1 METNTSTSRKVLLQ
15 DLGILLFTL
24 SLTGG
29 AVITALGGKELLYQH
44 IALLLAAMLTALL
57 VVLRARTAGT
67 IITAVSLLVFAVYK
81 LYQRI
86 AFRIPIEITA
96 LFWPVILL
104 GTLGGTMLFIS
115 LYASIEGINGILN
128 NRIEELTVMDPL
140 TGMENMR
147 SMISSLRR
155 YMAFSE
161 RNGAGMG
168 LMIVRLRYAEEIRKV
183 LSRQQFN
190 DLRAVLAGTVQ
201 DVLRVEDRVFSM
213 DDAGTMGIIYFS
225 EETGA
230 PVVKSRIMNAVA
242 GKDMLPGLVGQ
253 KLVVELSIVWKQYHK
268 DLEKDAM
275 RYIDEV
281 ESEFAYEV

>member
-15 DLGILLFTL
+15 DLGILLFIL

-44 IALLLAAMLTALL
+44 IALLMAAMLTALL

-190 DLRAVLAGTVQ
+190 DLRAALAGTVQ

>member
-15 DLGILLFTL
+15 DLGILLFIL

-161 RNGAGMG
+161 RNGTGMG